1 MCISTRSLFRPF
13 LTAGVVLI
21 SSVAGGGFAPAQSL
35 DDFKRADGVKG
46 CPGIPY
52 PELARRC
59 MDTMVDVH
67 ESCKVVKWSCRD
79 GSLQSIRTN
88 TQIAQDI
95 ARDIETKENALTT
108 EETNLESAKE
118 ADKPAIVNRISD
130 LKKAIGEQQEK
141 KKAAEERAVGARKE
155 TELRL
160 AFGTKCLELRGK
172 VNGYFKEGIDRAK
185 SDAGKSDVS
194 PESKRIIQNNMS
206 RWEAESGEHK
216 QVMNDVT
223 DGIKYCQDW
232 LQGR

>member
-1 MCISTRSLFRPF
+1 MRVSTRF
-13 LTAGVVLI
+13 LSRELLAAVVVI
-21 SSVAGGGFAPAQSL
+21 SSVASEAVAVAQSL

-59 MDTMVDVH
+59 MDTMVDVN

-79 GSLQSIRTN
+79 GNLQSIRTN
-88 TQIAQDI
+88 TQMAQDI
-95 ARDIETKENALTT
+95 ARDIENKENALRT
-108 EETNLESAKE
+108 EEKNLAAAKE
-118 ADKPAIVNRISD
+118 PDKRAIEDRIRD

-160 AFGTKCLELRGK
+160 AFGTKCLDVRGK
-172 VNGYFKEGIDRAK
+172 VQGYFKEAIDKAK
-185 SDAGKSDVS
+185 SDAGKSDIN
-194 PESKRIIQNNMS
+194 PEIKRIIENNMR
-206 RWEAESGEHK
+206 RWETEYEEHK
-216 QVMNDVT
+216 QAMNDVT
-223 DGIKYCQDW
+223 DGIRYCQDW

>member
-1 MCISTRSLFRPF
+1 MCISTRFCAA
-13 LTAGVVLI
+13 LTASVVLI
-21 SSVAGGGFAPAQSL
+21 SSAVGGGLVLAQSL
-35 DDFKRADGVKG
+35 SDFKRADGVEG

-79 GSLQSIRTN
+79 GNLQSIRTN
-88 TQIAQDI
+88 TQMAQDI
-95 ARDIETKENALTT
+95 AKDIESKENALRT
-108 EETNLESAKE
+108 EERNLSSAKE
-118 ADKPAIVNRISD
+118 ADKRSIEDRIRD
-130 LKKAIGEQQEK
+130 LKKGIVEQQEK

-185 SDAGKSDVS
+185 ADAGKSDVD
-194 PESKRIIQNNMS
+194 PEIKRIIQDNMS
-206 RWEAESGEHK
+206 RWEREYEKHK

>member
-1 MCISTRSLFRPF
+1 MCISTRFLIRVF

-21 SSVAGGGFAPAQSL
+21 SSVAGDGLALAQSL

-59 MDTMVDVH
+59 MDTMVDVN
-67 ESCKVVKWSCRD
+67 ESCKLVKWSCRD
-79 GSLQSIRTN
+79 GNLQSIRTN
-88 TQIAQDI
+88 TQIAQDL
-95 ARDIETKENALTT
+95 ARDIESKENALRT
-108 EETNLESAKE
+108 EERNLASAKE
-118 ADKPAIVNRISD
+118 ADKRAIEDKIRD

-141 KKAAEERAVGARKE
+141 KKAADESAVGARKE
-155 TELRL
+155 PELRL

-185 SDAGKSDVS
+185 SDAGKSDVN
-194 PESKRIIQNNMS
+194 PEIKRIIQNNLS
-206 RWEAESGEHK
+206 RWEAEYGEHK
-216 QVMNDVT
+216 QVINDVT
-223 DGIKYCQDW
+223 DGIRYCQDW